1 MGRLD
6 GKVALITGAG
16 SGIGLAAAK
25 RFVKE
30 GAKVML
36 AGRRRALLADLAEEL
51 GAGNAAFAI
60 PLDLRYLPRN
70 APHTAGC
77 HGP

>member
-30 GAKVML
+30 KL
-36 AGRRRALLADLAEEL
+36 RKEREEFVRKMTL
-51 GAGNAAFAI
+51 EK
-60 PLDLRYLPRN
+60 D
-70 APHTAGC
+70 
-77 HGP
+77 